1 MNNIIAI
8 AREEARLWL
17 RSRLALGALL
27 VFALLLT
34 ATSWITANR
43 MSHELAHRAQQQ
55 AEAEATFLAQPDRH
69 PHRMVHYGH
78 YVFRAP
84 PPLSIIDP
92 GVDSVTGQ
100 SIFLE
105 GHRQNT
111 AMFADAG
118 AGANLGGFEELTA
131 ALAYQLLVPLLLI
144 AIGHGLI
151 IRERE
156 ENTLAPLLA
165 QGVSGTALYAGKW
178 LALAGVALALLLPLV
193 VLSVAAVPGGGER
206 LGEGDGLASVGL
218 VSLYALYLLIWC
230 GLILL
235 VSTAVRSRALALG
248 MLALCWLG
256 AALIVPRMAVES
268 ASSAMPA
275 PGKLETDLRM
285 QADLRAVGDG
295 HNAGAPE
302 FRQLQANLLAQ
313 YEVDRVEDLPVNF
326 RGVVAEV
333 AEADVTEVMNRYAEA
348 RMDLE
353 SRQARFAE
361 AFGWLSPVVAVSA
374 GSRAL
379 AGTDLATHH
388 RFLREAEAVR
398 FDFVQGLNRV
408 HIEQLDYIVDINRSI
423 DEESQR
429 RTRMS
434 AENWNVLDEFSFAPA
449 AAGERFSRA
458 GAPFAML
465 LAWLLL
471 LTGGGLFAAKRL
483 RP

>member
-1 MNNIIAI
+1 MNNIFAI

-34 ATSWITANR
+34 ATSWMTANR
-43 MSHELAHRAQQQ
+43 MSHELAHRAGQQ
-55 AEAEATFLAQPDRH
+55 ALAEETFLAQPDRH

-131 ALAYQLLVPLLLI
+131 ALAYQLFVPLLLI
-144 AIGHGLI
+144 AIGHGLV

-165 QGVSGTALYAGKW
+165 QGLPGTALCVGKW

-193 VLSVAAVPGGGER
+193 VLAVAAVPAS
-206 LGEGDGLASVGL
+206 GEGLAGAGL

-230 GLILL
+230 GLIVL

-248 MLALCWLG
+248 VLALCWLG

-268 ASSAMPA
+268 ASSAMPT

-285 QADLRAVGDG
+285 QADLREVGDG
-295 HNAGAPE
+295 HNAGAPQ

-326 RGVVAEV
+326 RGIVAEV
-333 AEADVTEVMNRYAEA
+333 AEADLTEVMNRYAEE
-348 RMDLE
+348 RMALE

-408 HIEQLDYIVDINRSI
+408 HVEQLTYTDDINRSI
-423 DEESQR
+423 DEASQR
-429 RTRMS
+429 ATRMS
-434 AENWNVLDEFSFAPA
+434 AENWNVLDEFAFQPA
-449 AAGERFSRA
+449 SVDERFARA
-458 GAPFAML
+458 SAPFAML

-471 LTGGGLFAAKRL
+471 LSGGGLVAAKRL

>member
-1 MNNIIAI
+1 MNNIATI

-17 RSRLALGALL
+17 RSKLALGALL

-34 ATSWITANR
+34 ATSWTTANR
-43 MSHELAHRAQQQ
+43 MSHEVAHRASQQ
-55 AEAEATFLAQPDRH
+55 ALAEETFLAQPDRH

-131 ALAYQLLVPLLLI
+131 ALAYQLFVPLLLI
-144 AIGHGLI
+144 ALGHGLV

-165 QGVSGTALYAGKW
+165 QGVSGTALCAGKW

-193 VLSVAAVPGGGER
+193 VLSVAAVPAS
-206 LGEGDGLASVGL
+206 GEGLAGAGL

-235 VSTAVRSRALALG
+235 VSTVVRSRPLALG
-248 MLALCWLG
+248 ILALCWLG

-295 HNAGAPE
+295 HNAGAPQ

-333 AEADVTEVMNRYAEA
+333 AEADLTEVMNRYAEE
-348 RMDLE
+348 RMELE

-408 HIEQLDYIVDINRSI
+408 HVEQLSYIDDINRSN
-423 DEESQR
+423 DEASQR

-434 AENWNVLDEFSFAPA
+434 AENWNVLDAFAFQPA
-449 AAGERFSRA
+449 AADERFRRA

-471 LTGGGLFAAKRL
+471 LGGGGLAAAKRL